1 MGGMKTKEM
10 RTKKTGK
17 MQKDTNILLEVK
29 NIFLIMKLNEKSH
42 YFMLK
47 FLVTTRLSDKN
58 ISIF

>member
-1 MGGMKTKEM
+1 MGGMKKKEM

>member
-1 MGGMKTKEM
+1 M